1 MKAVVQDS
9 INAITKEHK
18 LSGIERPH
26 KLFLTHDPFTIEN
39 NILTPT
45 FKMKRNVARDVYK
58 PQIDAMYR
66 ELTKEGK

>member
-1 MKAVVQDS
+1 M
-9 INAITKEHK
+9 
-18 LSGIERPH
+18 
-26 KLFLTHDPFTIEN
+26 FLTHDPFTIEN

-58 PQIDAMYR
+58 SQIDAMYR